1 MTDPD
6 IRRWL
11 ARQTALGIGH
21 VAHQTVSEG
30 PAAVAAAVA
39 AEVLAGRPVV
49 VLDAVADADLRVI
62 GKAADGVVLVTGGS
76 GVALGLP
83 ANFERPAGADGSE
96 AGWRPV
102 AGPGVVLSGS
112 CSTATRGQVSE
123 YSRNHP
129 AQAVDPVRLLTG
141 DQTAAAVADWAV
153 SVLENGPL
161 VYSTAPPEAVTA
173 LQASH
178 GRDAVASAVEA
189 FFAELAAALAERG
202 VRRFVVAGGETSG
215 AVTAALR
222 SESLAIGPE
231 IAPGVPAL
239 LDSEHGIGLALKSG
253 NFGAPD
259 FFERALDVLGSDK

>member
-1 MTDPD
+1 
-6 IRRWL
+6 
-11 ARQTALGIGH
+11 
-21 VAHQTVSEG
+21 
-30 PAAVAAAVA
+30 
-39 AEVLAGRPVV
+39 
-49 VLDAVADADLRVI
+49 
-62 GKAADGVVLVTGGS
+62 
-76 GVALGLP
+76 
-83 ANFERPAGADGSE
+83 
-96 AGWRPV
+96 
-102 AGPGVVLSGS
+102 VVLSGS